1 MDWGRLM
8 HGITS
13 ANDLPSQ
20 ELINAVLAHIE
31 EVRPVTAKDTMV
43 LAPTKKKAVD
53 FVVRVKTSGLTVEQ
67 IKPQITEVITDFMNR
82 LEPGQELIISQLE
95 TQISLISGVS
105 DRRIIMPSD
114 NVKAVVNESTW
125 EWLRPGSIDIQPFP
139 GRVNT

>member
-1 MDWGRLM
+1 
-8 HGITS
+8 
-13 ANDLPSQ
+13 
-20 ELINAVLAHIE
+20 
-31 EVRPVTAKDTMV
+31 AKDTMV
-43 LAPTKKKAVD
+43 LAPTKKVVD

-139 GRVNT
+139 RES